1 MVEPLLTVENL
12 VAGYGRL
19 EILHGVSLSVE
30 AGSVTGIIGPNGSG
44 KSTLLK
50 TIAGFLTPQRGQI
63 RFRGTDITGLTPHEI
78 LRHGVMFMPQ
88 GQRIFPRLT
97 VQENLQMG
105 GYSLA
110 QSTEVNQRMR
120 SVFRLFPI
128 LQEKAHQ
135 LAGELSG
142 GQQAMVSFGMAM
154 MSHPRLILLDEPSA
168 GLAPRIIQTVFERI
182 AELNQGEGMTFLIVE
197 QNIRKIMEVA
207 DTIYILDKGENV
219 FSGRPEEM
227 RSREELMA
235 LYLHL

>member
-1 MVEPLLTVENL
+1 MGESLLTVETL

-19 EILHGVSLSVE
+19 EILHGVSLIVE
-30 AGSVTGIIGPNGSG
+30 TGSIVGIIGPNGSG

-50 TIAGFLTPQRGQI
+50 TIAGFLPPQQGRIHFG
-63 RFRGTDITGLTPHEI
+63 GLDITGLTPHEI
-78 LRHGVMFMPQ
+78 LRRGIMFMPQ

-105 GYSLA
+105 GYSL
-110 QSTEVNQRMR
+110 SKTTEVNQRIAA
-120 SVFRLFPI
+120 VFRLFPI
-128 LQEKAHQ
+128 LQEKAQQ

-142 GQQAMVSFGMAM
+142 GQQTMVSFGMAM
-154 MSHPRLILLDEPSA
+154 MSRPRLILLDEPSA

-182 AELNQGEGMTFLIVE
+182 EELNQGEGMTFLIVE

-207 DTIYILDKGENV
+207 DHIYILDQGENV
-219 FSGRPEEM
+219 FSGKPEEM
-227 RSREELMA
+227 RSREELMT